1 MQPRI
6 AKIRKIFVGGASRKG
21 RFGICK
27 ESFEDANIDVTTGL
41 KRWVDFS
48 PKTCTWTL
56 APGIRISTILLRIN
70 NKKTMK
76 KLSSVL
82 ESVTVGIKKP
92 DLINGVLFRTLRHTR
107 GPRSMVLFYCMVRS
121 VSSRFSCVDVI
132 KKW

>member
-1 MQPRI
+1 VQPRI

-48 PKTCTWTL
+48 PKTSTWTL

-76 KLSSVL
+76 KLSSVS

-92 DLINGVLFRTLRHTR
+92 DLINGVL
-107 GPRSMVLFYCMVRS
+107 S
-121 VSSRFSCVDVI
+121 I
-132 KKW
+132 